1 MDGRHKQNRTGQG
14 PKGGCGIWQGKG
26 NEKEERRQDRTEI
39 VCCALAPVA
48 VGPTVAD
55 TAWAV
60 AGRYCL
66 AAGAVW
72 RYGAAH
78 EEVCNRYGGG
88 AGLTGDVQ
96 VPANCSPQSFKATG
110 RRRSCLAWSL

>member
-1 MDGRHKQNRTGQG
+1 MTQSQRKRETVDGRHKQNRTGPQ
-14 PKGGCGIWQGKG
+14 GGCGIWQGKG

-78 EEVCNRYGGG
+78 EEGCNRYEGVLG
-88 AGLTGDVQ
+88 
-96 VPANCSPQSFKATG
+96 
-110 RRRSCLAWSL
+110 

>member
-1 MDGRHKQNRTGQG
+1 MGDTNRTGQG
-14 PKGGCGIWQGKG
+14 PKGGVASGRGRETRK
-26 NEKEERRQDRTEI
+26 RRDDRTEI
-39 VCCALAPVA
+39 VCCSLAPVA

-66 AAGAVW
+66 AAAAVW

-78 EEVCNRYGGG
+78 EEACNRYGGVLG
-88 AGLTGDVQ
+88 
-96 VPANCSPQSFKATG
+96 
-110 RRRSCLAWSL
+110 